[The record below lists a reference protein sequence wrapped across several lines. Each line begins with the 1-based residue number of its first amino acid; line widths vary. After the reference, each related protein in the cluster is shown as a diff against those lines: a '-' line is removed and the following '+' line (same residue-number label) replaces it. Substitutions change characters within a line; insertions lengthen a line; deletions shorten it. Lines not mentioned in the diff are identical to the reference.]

1 MPAVRRPDDEL
12 AACANN
18 PAVTRRFPAN
28 RARVVRLVLFAGA
41 LAILL
46 AACSQDYDYNSL
58 APQGPVAEKQADLYL
73 LTFWIA
79 AAVFVIVEGLML
91 FALFRFRRRSDDE
104 VPKQVHGNTRLEIA
118 WTIVPALL
126 LAGVAVP
133 TIGTIFDLSGCDG
146 DAVQVEVVG
155 HQWWWEVNYPELEVT
170 TANEIHIPAGRPACV
185 TLTSDDV
192 IHSFWV
198 PRLAGKQDMV
208 PGRTIELQI
217 EATEP
222 GVYQGECAEYCGL
235 SHGIMLFQVIADQPA
250 AFDAWV
256 GRQRQAASPPAPDSE
271 LQATLQQCLACHA
284 IRGVSEPPPGVPI
297 KGPDLTHV
305 GSRRT
310 IVGGWLENTPRELA
324 RWLRNPPRVKP
335 GSLMPNYR
343 LTDEQI
349 EDLVAYLRSLR

>member
-1 MPAVRRPDDEL
+1 M
-12 AACANN
+12 
-18 PAVTRRFPAN
+18 
-28 RARVVRLVLFAGA
+28 RLVLFAGA
-41 LAILL
+41 VAILL
-46 AACSQDYDYNSL
+46 AACTQDTDYNSL
-58 APQGPVAEKQADLYL
+58 APQGPVAEKQADLFF

-79 AAVFVIVEGLML
+79 VAVFVIVEGLLL
-91 FALFRFRRRSDDE
+91 FALFRFRRRSDDR

-133 TIGTIFDLSGCDG
+133 TIGTIFDLSGCADDG
-146 DAVQVEVVG
+146 VRVEVVG

-170 TANEIHIPAGRPACV
+170 TANEIHIPAGRPACI

-208 PGRTIELQI
+208 PGRTIELQLQ
-217 EATEP
+217 ANEP
-222 GVYQGECAEYCGL
+222 GIYQGECAEYCGL
-235 SHGIMLFQVIADQPA
+235 SHGIMLFQVVADEPA

-256 GRQRQAASPPAPDSE
+256 QNEGADVATPPAPGSE
-271 LQATLQQCLACHA
+271 VEGTLPTCLACHA
-284 IRGVSEPPPGVPI
+284 LRGLGEPPPGAPV

-310 IVGGWLENTPRELA
+310 IVGGGLENTPQQLA
-324 RWLRNPPRVKP
+324 RWLRDPPRVKP
-335 GSLMPNYR
+335 GSLMPDYD

>member
-1 MPAVRRPDDEL
+1 
-12 AACANN
+12 
-18 PAVTRRFPAN
+18 
-28 RARVVRLVLFAGA
+28 VL
-41 LAILL
+41 
-46 AACSQDYDYNSL
+46 
-58 APQGPVAEKQADLYL
+58 
-73 LTFWIA
+73 
-79 AAVFVIVEGLML
+79 
-91 FALFRFRRRSDDE
+91 
-104 VPKQVHGNTRLEIA
+104 
-118 WTIVPALL
+118 
-126 LAGVAVP
+126 
-133 TIGTIFDLSGCDG
+133 
-146 DAVQVEVVG
+146 VEVVG
-155 HQWWWEVNYPELEVT
+155 HQWWWEVNYPELVVT
-170 TANEIHIPAGRPACV
+170 TAHEFHIPAGRPACV
-185 TLTSDDV
+185 TLRSDDV
-192 IHSFWV
+192 MHAFWV